1 MGRVRPPPI
10 FLSFGSLSLGAGRL
24 GPFWDI
30 LGQSESRRSWRT
42 SRKKNQT
49 RALGRREA
57 PSAPKGPEG
66 PLGPWG
72 GPWGP
77 PWALG
82 WGVGGWGHAET
93 RTSRKHDRAET
104 RTCKARR
111 KSSRVD
117 GNIPQG
123 KTIVFLRVLGHRGE
137 KREPRSSPKGSPG
150 TPRGTK
156 LTQND
161 PKIGTKMEAKSTHRF
176 RAA

>member
-1 MGRVRPPPI
+1 MGAIRRPLVERILNLKMGRVRPPPI

-72 GPWGP
+72 GPMGP
-77 PWALG
+77 PRALG
-82 WGVGGWGHAET
+82 WGVGGGAM
-93 RTSRKHDRAET
+93 RKHVPAERMNELKHVPAKLGESKLGST
-104 RTCKARR
+104 STSCRIKP
-111 KSSRVD
+111 S
-117 GNIPQG
+117 
-123 KTIVFLRVLGHRGE
+123 TILEFG
-137 KREPRSSPKGSPG
+137 
-150 TPRGTK
+150 
-156 LTQND
+156 
-161 PKIGTKMEAKSTHRF
+161 
-176 RAA
+176 